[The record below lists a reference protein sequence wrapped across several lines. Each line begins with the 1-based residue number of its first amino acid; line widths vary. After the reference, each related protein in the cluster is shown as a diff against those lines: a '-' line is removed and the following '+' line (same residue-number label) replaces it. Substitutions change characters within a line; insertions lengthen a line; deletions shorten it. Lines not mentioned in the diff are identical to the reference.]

1 AQFYYALADRLYLTY
16 RAVVHG
22 EYADPDDMLS
32 FDKEAIGEKML
43 EKLFAELTQ
52 IQRKFNNNGKLELM
66 TKVEM
71 KQKLG
76 IPSPNLADALMMC
89 MHCPESAA
97 QPDYSSYSIP
107 CGVG

>member
-1 AQFYYALADRLYLTY
+1 
-16 RAVVHG
+16 
-22 EYADPDDMLS
+22 
-32 FDKEAIGEKML
+32 ML

-76 IPSPNLADALMMC
+76 IPSPT
-89 MHCPESAA
+89 
-97 QPDYSSYSIP
+97 
-107 CGVG
+107 

>member
-1 AQFYYALADRLYLTY
+1 
-16 RAVVHG
+16 
-22 EYADPDDMLS
+22 
-32 FDKEAIGEKML
+32 
-43 EKLFAELTQ
+43 
-52 IQRKFNNNGKLELM
+52 NNNGKLELM

>member
-1 AQFYYALADRLYLTY
+1 IGDIFRNKRAQFYYVLADRLYLTY

-32 FDKEAIGEKML
+32 FDKEAIENML
-43 EKLFAELTQ
+43 EKLCAELTQ

-76 IPSPNLADALMMC
+76 IPSPN
-89 MHCPESAA
+89 
-97 QPDYSSYSIP
+97 
-107 CGVG
+107 

>member
-1 AQFYYALADRLYLTY
+1 
-16 RAVVHG
+16 
-22 EYADPDDMLS
+22 MLS

-89 MHCPESAA
+89 MHCLSRLRNPT
-97 QPDYSSYSIP
+97 IP
-107 CGVG
+107 VTQFLVV